1 MKDPYTVLGVSRDAS
16 AADIKK
22 AYRQLAKKLHPDLNP
37 GNARVEQQF
46 KEVSQAYGILGDEE
60 KRKKFDRGEIDA
72 SGQETQPAG
81 GGFYREYAS
90 GGQGAKYR
98 PFDFGGDINVEDI
111 ISDLFG
117 GRRGGGR
124 GGARGAQP
132 GADVSYTAP
141 VDFVDAA
148 VGAKKR
154 IRLSD
159 GKALD
164 LTIPPGSTDRQTLR
178 LRGQGMPGRGGG
190 PAGDAFVEIHVK
202 PHAFFTRKDN
212 NIHLELPV
220 SLQEAVL
227 GATIAVP
234 TVHGK
239 VSMRVPPGSNTG
251 KTLRLK
257 GKGVVDRKSKTTG
270 DQYVTLK
277 VVLPETPDPA
287 LEEFVETWAKDH
299 PYDPRR
305 KAGMA

>member
-1 MKDPYTVLGVSRDAS
+1 MKDPYKVLGVARDAS
-16 AADIKK
+16 AADIKR

-37 GNARVEQQF
+37 GNERVEQQF
-46 KEVSQAYGILGDEE
+46 KEVSQANAILSDPE
-60 KRKKFDRGEIDA
+60 KRKKFDRGEIDG
-72 SGQETQPAG
+72 SGQEKQPAG
-81 GGFYREYAS
+81 GFYKEHAS
-90 GGQGAKYR
+90 SGQGAKYR
-98 PFDFGGDINVEDI
+98 PFDFGGDVNVEDI

-117 GRRGGGR
+117 GRPR

-154 IRLSD
+154 LRLSD
-159 GKALD
+159 GKVLD
-164 LTIPPGSTDRQTLR
+164 LTIPPGSADRQTLR
-178 LRGQGMPGRGGG
+178 LRGQGMPGREGG
-190 PAGDAFVEIHVK
+190 PAGDAYVEIHAQ

-212 NIHLELPV
+212 NVHLELPI
-220 SLQEAVL
+220 SLQEAIL

-257 GKGVVDRKSKTTG
+257 GKGIVDRKTKTTG

-277 VVLPETPDPA
+277 VVLPETPDTA
-287 LEEFVETWAKDH
+287 LREFVETWSKDH
-299 PYDPRR
+299 PYDPRL